1 MKIKRLVY
9 LPIFVFAFLVFGY
22 CAQDL
27 PKLVVFHSPSCHRCI
42 QVKQEIIPKIEDEFK
57 DKLVVEY
64 RDIDDI
70 ENYKML
76 IGLEEKYGVK
86 MNNTPPVFYLNGKFL
101 HGDAELKSGLRIFV
115 AGAMGLPLASD
126 NATPVDLVKR
136 FKSFRPLA
144 IVSAGL
150 IDGINPCAFTVIV
163 FFISFLAFQGY
174 RRAQMAI
181 IGMSFIF
188 AVFLT
193 YLLLGLGLFSF
204 IYKVRGFWLVTK
216 TINYLIGA
224 FSLVLGFFA
233 VSDFVK
239 YKKTGD
245 TEGLVL
251 QLPKVV
257 KNRIHAVIGMHYR
270 KGKGEE
276 ARKRSVLRLAISAV
290 VTGFLIS
297 LLEAVCT
304 GQVYLPTISFVLK
317 TTHLKAEAFGYLL
330 LYNLMFALP
339 LFIIFIFAVFGV
351 TSQQFSNVLKKNMLA
366 VKLLMAGLFF
376 ILGGF
381 LIWRG

>member
-1 MKIKRLVY
+1 
-9 LPIFVFAFLVFGY
+9 
-22 CAQDL
+22 
-27 PKLVVFHSPSCHRCI
+27 
-42 QVKQEIIPKIEDEFK
+42 
-57 DKLVVEY
+57 
-64 RDIDDI
+64 
-70 ENYKML
+70 
-76 IGLEEKYGVK
+76 
-86 MNNTPPVFYLNGKFL
+86 
-101 HGDAELKSGLRIFV
+101 LRIFV